1 MTASHTACISAG
13 SILRRGHPEDRPARV
28 TVFTV
33 YQGDGVSEEILMSF
47 RCLGPCHAFRVS
59 SDSDRYGYESR
70 P

>member
-1 MTASHTACISAG
+1 MVTLKTD
-13 SILRRGHPEDRPARV
+13 LRDHS
-28 TVFTV
+28 FTV

-47 RCLGPCHAFRVS
+47 DASGSAVPFRVS